1 TAAANTVKPTEFD
14 DLRSLSDEELE
25 LVVDVYQLALE
36 QLKRIRATQVV
47 LAKTGK
53 FPAHQGATV

>member
-1 TAAANTVKPTEFD
+1 MKPAEFD
-14 DLRSLSDEELE
+14 DLRELSDEELE
-25 LVVDVYQLALE
+25 LVTDVYTLTLD

-53 FPAHQGATV
+53 FPQQQGATV